1 MSVREQC
8 IKKNLVNAAVH
19 LFRKKGYTNTLVDEI
34 AEAVG
39 LTKGGMYYYIEKKE
53 DLLTAIHDEFM
64 DALFERLNSALRPD
78 ADPKENLFAWIRVHT
93 EIVRD
98 FQPHIK
104 VFFTEIDH
112 FPKTTYERMVQKRD
126 YAQLLFSNI
135 LSAGIVKKQIRGDID
150 PKIVSFLIYGMIN
163 WMFVWYRP
171 KGALSIDQII
181 DSMSKLVEGGIL
193 MERET
198 VSSAG

>member
-1 MSVREQC
+1 M
-8 IKKNLVNAAVH
+8 KKKLADAAVQ
-19 LFRKKGYTNTLVDEI
+19 LFRKKGYVNTLVDEI

-39 LTKGGMYYYIEKKE
+39 LTKGGLYYYIEKKE

-64 DALFERLNSALRPD
+64 DALLERLNTAIRPD

-93 EIVRD
+93 EIVKD

-112 FPKTTYERMVQKRD
+112 FPKDTYERLVQKRD
-126 YAQLLFSNI
+126 YAQSLFNNI
-135 LSAGIVKKQIRGDID
+135 LSAGIVTKQIRGDID

-163 WMFVWYRP
+163 WMFIWYRP
-171 KGALSIDQII
+171 KGPLSIDQIV
-181 DSMSKLVEGGIL
+181 DSMSKLVGSGIL
-193 MERET
+193 LEGEL
-198 VSSAG
+198 VSPAV